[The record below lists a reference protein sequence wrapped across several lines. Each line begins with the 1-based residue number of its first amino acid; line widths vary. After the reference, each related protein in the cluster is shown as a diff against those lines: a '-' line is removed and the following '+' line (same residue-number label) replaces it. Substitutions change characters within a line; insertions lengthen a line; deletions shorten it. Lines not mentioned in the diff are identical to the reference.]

1 LEDHYVVDPP
11 DKVRVIQRGID
22 PNVYF
27 PGYQPREAWLDTW
40 NRAWGSTPRAPTLVL
55 PGRLTRLKGH
65 EALFPLVRSL
75 VGNGRDVRVAVVG
88 GADPKR
94 RRYARGIQST
104 VRNDPVL
111 SKHIV
116 FLGHRSDLRE
126 IMSVADIVLSLSTR
140 PESFGRTVLEAL
152 SLGTPVVGYRHGG
165 VGEILNEVCP
175 DGAVDPDKPKDVVAR
190 IESFLESPPLIA
202 NHEFTLQ
209 NMCRQTIA
217 MYQELSS

>member
-1 LEDHYVVDPP
+1 M
-11 DKVRVIQRGID
+11 
-22 PNVYF
+22 
-27 PGYQPREAWLDTW
+27 
-40 NRAWGSTPRAPTLVL
+40 
-55 PGRLTRLKGH
+55 
-65 EALFPLVRSL
+65 
-75 VGNGRDVRVAVVG
+75 GNGRDIRVAVVG
-88 GADPKR
+88 GVDPKR
-94 RRYARGIQST
+94 RGYARGIQST

-116 FLGHRSDLRE
+116 FFGHRSDLRD
-126 IMSVADIVLSLSTR
+126 ILSVADIVLSLSTR

-175 DGAVDPDKPKDVVAR
+175 DGAVDPDKPNDVVTR

-209 NMCRQTIA
+209 NMCQQTIA
-217 MYQELSS
+217 MYQELSL